1 MLRKLNRI
9 EYLFYFIGTL
19 FLIISL
25 LAYFVVKDATL
36 DIPVHDTYFVINH
49 VAIVLS
55 LCAIYYILGG
65 IYHLSIFLIKRR
77 TIKSLNI
84 LHLLLSFL
92 SLLIF
97 FSPLFLVG
105 LPRAPR
111 RYYSNLDTSFIE
123 NITDLNF
130 IVQISIYL
138 FIIAQ
143 LIFITNIILT
153 LLKKRNE
160 NNLL

>member
-1 MLRKLNRI
+1 MLRKLNKI

-25 LAYFVVKDATL
+25 LAYFVIKDATL

-77 TIKSLNI
+77 TIKFLNI
-84 LHLLLSFL
+84 LHLVFTSICL
-92 SLLIF
+92 F
-97 FSPLFLVG
+97 FIYFPLFFLG
-105 LPRAPR
+105 LPRTPK
-111 RYYSNLDTSFIE
+111 RYYSNADTSI
-123 NITDLNF
+123 IDYVTDLNF
-130 IVQISIYL
+130 IIQVSIYL